1 MDINEKKNAL
11 IEKLNAPTPPE
22 RLAALSELKAMI
34 DAGEITMTP
43 RGTDIKTIFT
53 PSIPSLRTARAR
65 LYGFPA

>member
-34 DAGEITMTP
+34 DAGELTMTP
-43 RGTDIKTIFT
+43 RGTDINNHIH
-53 PSIPSLRTARAR
+53 PSHIHISEPTSP
-65 LYGFPA
+65 Y